1 MSDCSIM
8 ARSNRFIHRPNI
20 RSQSLP
26 KTHKQLGNRE
36 ESIYNLAIR
45 SRIIGYSHIAK
56 WNKCAKLAQT
66 VTLNTKYGDYGA
78 YCQKL
83 LHRTSIAR

>member
-36 ESIYNLAIR
+36 ESIYTHQSDGVDSVAA
-45 SRIIGYSHIAK
+45 G
-56 WNKCAKLAQT
+56 
-66 VTLNTKYGDYGA
+66 LNPA
-78 YCQKL
+78 
-83 LHRTSIAR
+83 RTAGVNAVN

>member
-36 ESIYNLAIR
+36 ESIYI
-45 SRIIGYSHIAK
+45 
-56 WNKCAKLAQT
+56 
-66 VTLNTKYGDYGA
+66 
-78 YCQKL
+78 L
-83 LHRTSIAR
+83 LCFSIPEL

>member
-36 ESIYNLAIR
+36 ESIDVYKR
-45 SRIIGYSHIAK
+45 QGMDSSH
-56 WNKCAKLAQT
+56 
-66 VTLNTKYGDYGA
+66 
-78 YCQKL
+78 
-83 LHRTSIAR
+83 